1 MDNPNSITES
11 SSGRKRL
18 SELRNRRKKRSIV
31 DSIYTSRTTVLVN
44 LIIMIVSGLLLIV
57 GLSYIIRFL
66 FMQRV
71 NMEPVQFG
79 IFIGTILLLAGF
91 WLLYF
96 FYKLKSYFLFLR
108 RLHTEQNYGEN

>member
-1 MDNPNSITES
+1 MDNPDSITERS
-11 SSGRKRL
+11 GGRKRL
-18 SELRNRRKKRSIV
+18 SELRNLRKQKSVV

-44 LIIMIVSGLLLIV
+44 LIIMIVSGLIMIV

-79 IFIGTILLLAGF
+79 IFIGTIFLLAGF

-96 FYKLKSYFLFLR
+96 FYKLKSYYLFLR
-108 RLHTEQNYGEN
+108 RQHTEQKYGEN

>member
-1 MDNPNSITES
+1 MNNSSTITEG

-18 SELRNRRKKRSIV
+18 SELKNRQKQKSVV
-31 DSIYTSRTTVLVN
+31 DSIYTSRTTVLIN
-44 LIIMIVSGLLLIV
+44 LTIMIASGVLLIT

-66 FMQRV
+66 LMKREL
-71 NMEPVQFG
+71 MEPVQFG

-96 FYKLKSYFLFLR
+96 FYKLKSYYLLLR
-108 RLHTEQNYGEN
+108 RLHTK